1 MADVQAAIEHIYPLI
16 FEFRKERS
24 AEDMA
29 VLQAAKR
36 RRLSGGTTED
46 VFDTTVLVKDES
58 DRSDGEDVW

>member
-36 RRLSGGTTED
+36 RRLSAGAEEIYDQAVAKEEPENNSGD
-46 VFDTTVLVKDES
+46 
-58 DRSDGEDVW
+58 EDVW